1 MHFTKKTVSEKR
13 SDLIK
18 NLKSKKLLR
27 FPGAYNPLCAK
38 LIVEIGFDGVYVSG
52 GVMSN
57 DLGLPDI
64 GLTCFGLANLFLLYP
79 QVQFYMKILCF
90 IYLVYL
96 GWKMIGSFS
105 MVQKE
110 TGRPLRF
117 YEASL
122 FQFINPKAW
131 SIAVTVASGFFPT
144 DENIFIGVAFVTITA
159 AAICF
164 PTISLW
170 ALFGSGLR
178 RFVTDIKIKK
188 IIEYLLAVL
197 LVLTGLFILL
207 K

>member
-1 MHFTKKTVSEKR
+1 MISFSLLSALSIFYFTMFITPGPNNAMLTASGMKFGFVKTLPH
-13 SDLIK
+13 LI
-18 NLKSKKLLR
+18 
-27 FPGAYNPLCAK
+27 GIPLGH
-38 LIVEIGFDGVYVSG
+38 IFQ
-52 GVMSN
+52 
-57 DLGLPDI
+57 I
-64 GLTCFGLANLFLLYP
+64 GLTCLGLGSLFIKFP
-79 QVQFYMKILCF
+79 QIQFYMKILCF
-90 IYLVYL
+90 LYLIFL

-110 TGRPLRF
+110 TGRPLKF

-144 DENIFIGVAFVTITA
+144 EENIFIGITFVTITA
-159 AAICF
+159 AVICF

-178 RFVTDIKIKK
+178 KFVTDIKIKK
-188 IIEYLLAVL
+188 IIEYLLALL
-197 LVLTGLFILL
+197 LVLTGLFILF

>member
-1 MHFTKKTVSEKR
+1 MISFALFSALATFYFTMFFTPAPNHAMLIASGMKFGFVST
-13 SDLIK
+13 LPHLFGI
-18 NLKSKKLLR
+18 
-27 FPGAYNPLCAK
+27 PL
-38 LIVEIGFDGVYVSG
+38 GHMFQ
-52 GVMSN
+52 
-57 DLGLPDI
+57 I
-64 GLTCFGLANLFLLYP
+64 GLTCFGLANLFLIYP
-79 QVQFYMKILCF
+79 QIQFYMKILCF
-90 IYLVYL
+90 IYLLYL

-144 DENIFIGVAFVTITA
+144 EENIFIGVAFVTITA
-159 AAICF
+159 AVICF

-178 RFVTDIKIKK
+178 KFVGDIKTKK
-188 IIEYLLAVL
+188 IIEYILALL
-197 LVLTGLFILL
+197 LVLTGIFILI

>member
-1 MHFTKKTVSEKR
+1 
-13 SDLIK
+13 
-18 NLKSKKLLR
+18 
-27 FPGAYNPLCAK
+27 
-38 LIVEIGFDGVYVSG
+38 
-52 GVMSN
+52 
-57 DLGLPDI
+57 
-64 GLTCFGLANLFLLYP
+64 
-79 QVQFYMKILCF
+79 
-90 IYLVYL
+90 
-96 GWKMIGSFS
+96 MIGSFS

-144 DENIFIGVAFVTITA
+144 EENIIVGILFVTITA
-159 AAICF
+159 AIICF

-178 RFVTDIKIKK
+178 KFVNEQKTKK
-188 IIEYLLAVL
+188 IIEYILAVL
-197 LVLTGLFILL
+197 LVLTGLFILI